1 MDSGAYAGIA
11 IAQIAIVC
19 FALVAGSW
27 YAMSAGGMTDK
38 FLFNVAQ
45 TVVIFLPLA
54 LAWFGIFSAMFLE
67 NVNLLLPV
75 LVGVAAVG
83 ANFAVEKLM
92 YDTSFVAIL
101 SWPFTAIMNSINSLR
116 GVA

>member
-1 MDSGAYAGIA
+1 MATSWYTGIA
-11 IAQIAIVC
+11 IAQVVIVSV
-19 FALVAGSW
+19 ALLGGTW
-27 YAMSAGGMTDK
+27 YAVSINRMTDT
-38 FLFNVAQ
+38 FLLNVAQ
-45 TVVIFLPLA
+45 TVVIFMPLA

-67 NVNLLLPV
+67 NANLLLPV
-75 LVGVAAVG
+75 IVGVAAVG

-101 SWPFTAIMNSINSLR
+101 SWPFTAIMNSVNSLR